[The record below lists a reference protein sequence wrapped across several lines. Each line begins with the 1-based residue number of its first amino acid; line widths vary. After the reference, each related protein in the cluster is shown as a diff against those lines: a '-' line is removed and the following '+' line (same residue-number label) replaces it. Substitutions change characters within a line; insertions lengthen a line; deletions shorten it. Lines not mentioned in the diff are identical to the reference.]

1 MKELKDYQRTYL
13 RGYAAEDICDDMDDA
28 VDFLNMRDDIGSS
41 VSEKVHK
48 LSDNDL
54 VDAAVKYSG
63 SESIDDILE
72 E

>member
-1 MKELKDYQRTYL
+1 MNELEGYQRTYL
-13 RGYAAEDICDDMDDA
+13 RDYATECICDDMDDA
-28 VDFLNMRDDIGSS
+28 IDFLNTRDDIGSS

-72 E
+72 D

>member
-13 RGYAAEDICDDMDDA
+13 RDYAAENICDDMDDA